1 MARFT
6 RIDLWLS
13 RFTLMLSF
21 TLGVASI
28 LLTANMAHAA
38 ISGDIVFYSNRVDLA
53 NNGNYARWVREFQA
67 QYPEVRVRVEAIADY
82 EAAMPKRF
90 EARNYGDVMLVPRD
104 MPKQTYAKYFVPL
117 NDLQLENKIY
127 FADNWAYEGKHYA
140 YTQGVIAEGLVYNKR
155 VLQAAGI
162 KQPPTTLNEL
172 IAQADKLKAA
182 GITAI
187 ALNIGAAWPL
197 QQWDKAVMALAK
209 DGNYFAKMIDDSQPF
224 NPGKPYYQS
233 LKIAHDLF
241 TKGYSESDFIV
252 NNWEQSKRD
261 FIGNKTA
268 FFFLGNWVIPQ
279 LIESGMPSADIG
291 FIPFPFDNTATPK
304 AILNFDWGMAVSRY
318 SKHPAAAKAWIDFII
333 SKSNFADVAG
343 FIPTDKA
350 RSSTMPQLAEYMAYK
365 PEIIQAAPESNDFI
379 RMANKAGMDFMSGN
393 YIRNILMSPDF
404 EGSMHYW
411 NKRWR
416 QAKENFNR

>member
-1 MARFT
+1 MACFT
-6 RIDLWLS
+6 QQPQWLH
-13 RFTLMLSF
+13 RWALFTSLTITF
-21 TLGVASI
+21 AAS
-28 LLTANMAHAA
+28 LFPASLTQAA
-38 ISGDIVFYSNRVDLA
+38 IAGEIVFYSNRVDLA

-67 QYPEVRVRVEAIADY
+67 QHPNTKVRVEAIADY
-82 EAAMPKRF
+82 ETTMPNRF
-90 EARNYGDVMLVPRD
+90 AARNYGDVMLVPRD
-104 MPKQTYAKYFVPL
+104 MPKQTYPKYFVPL

-155 VLQAAGI
+155 VLRTAGI
-162 KQPPTTLNEL
+162 NQAPTTLSEL
-172 IAQADKLKAA
+172 MAQAEKLKTT
-182 GITAI
+182 GISPI

-233 LKIAHDLF
+233 LNIAHDLF
-241 TKGYSESDFIV
+241 AKGYSEKDFIL
-252 NNWEQSKRD
+252 NNWEQSKRN
-261 FIGNKTA
+261 FINNKTA

-279 LIESGMPSADIG
+279 LIESGMSGDDIG
-291 FIPFPFDNTATPK
+291 FIPFPFDNSAKPK

-318 SKHPAAAKAWIDFII
+318 SKNPATAKAWIEFII
-333 SKSNFADVAG
+333 TQSNFADVAG
-343 FIPTDKA
+343 FIPTQKS
-350 RSSTMPQLAEYMAYK
+350 RSSTMPQLSEYMTSK

-393 YIRNILMSPDF
+393 YIRNILLSPDF
-404 EGSMHYW
+404 EGSMRYW

-416 QAKENFNR
+416 QAKENF